1 MKNLFKVLVVSFLV
15 CGLILS
21 GCAEKKEKPK
31 AKKTEAK
38 EEVSLTAEKPPWDN
52 FGYEKLNQF
61 HLRYYYIFGTAI
73 DKVQKGEMGWEEA
86 IKDNTGIVEVWFKSD
101 GSLFRLDRYIEKLDA
116 KCKSY
121 EGAPPDTI
129 SYNGKTYYLQERII
143 QKGKQFTSYT
153 FHSGDQIGY
162 DDLTKQAIAKSCRY
176 EKFSTEKGRFVDKGS
191 AIGWMMFGHVSGD
204 GFGFYL
210 NQKLGDEEL
219 DEDLEKL
226 GEGALELT
234 KMMNPAEYKKIIE
247 SWKVRKNIAG
257 RAAVKDYGSPPSFR
271 GILGIK
277 GFQFID
283 LELGIGLE
291 GYFEGFPKIY
301 QYPEIKF
308 DEPMLSYKALIVEK
322 TVPPEVFEKF

>member
-1 MKNLFKVLVVSFLV
+1 MKNSVKLFMVLFLV
-15 CGLILS
+15 SGLILS
-21 GCAEKKEKPK
+21 GCAEKKEK
-31 AKKTEAK
+31 AETKKTAAK
-38 EEVSLTAEKPPWDN
+38 GKVSTTAEQPPWDDY
-52 FGYEKLNQF
+52 GYEKLNQF

-73 DKVQKGEMGWEEA
+73 DRVQKGEMSWEEA
-86 IKDNTGIVEVWFKSD
+86 IKDNTGIVEIWFKSD
-101 GSLFRLDRYIEKLDA
+101 TGLFRLDRYIEKLGA
-116 KCKSY
+116 ICKSY
-121 EGAPPDTI
+121 EGDPPDTL
-129 SYNGKTYYLQERII
+129 SYNNRTYHLQERII

-162 DDLTKQAIAKSCRY
+162 DQKTKQAIAKSCRY
-176 EKFSTEKGRFVDKGS
+176 EKFTTEKSRPVDQGS
-191 AIGWMMFGHVSGD
+191 ALVWMMFGHVSGD

-210 NQKLGDEEL
+210 NQKMGDEEL

-234 KMMNPAEYKKIIE
+234 KLMNPSEYKKIIE
-247 SWKVRKNIAG
+247 GWRVRREIAG
-257 RAAVKDYGSPPSFR
+257 RTAAKNYNSPPPFR

-291 GYFEGFPKIY
+291 GYFQGFPKIY
-301 QYPEIKF
+301 QHPEIKF

-322 TVPPEVFEKF
+322 TVPPDVFEKF